1 MAKEQRTEASRQ
13 SPRTSDGKPRPT
25 GRPRAFDRDEA
36 LATATRMF
44 WENGYEATSIGDLTR
59 AMGIKPPSLYAAF
72 GDKRKLFEEAVQ
84 AYGQSPYGAFMARAL
99 AEEPTARGA
108 FARILREAAEIYT
121 DPSHPRGCLTIC
133 AATNVTPQNA
143 EVENY
148 LRDLRNRNLGVFE
161 ARLARAVEDGE
172 LPPDADPAT
181 LAGWFAL
188 VIQGMSQR
196 SRDGADAAELQAS
209 AKLALRAVWPEQK
222 GVP

>member
-1 MAKEQRTEASRQ
+1 MATDQRKDTTTRH
-13 SPRTSDGKPRPT
+13 PRTAAGPRKPS

-36 LATATRMF
+36 LATATRLF

-72 GDKRKLFEEAVQ
+72 GDKRKLFEEAVE
-84 AYGQSPYGAFMARAL
+84 AYGRSPYGVFMGQAL
-99 AEEPTARGA
+99 AQEPTARDA

-143 EVENY
+143 EVERY
-148 LRDLRNRNLGVFE
+148 LRALRNRNLGVFE
-161 ARLARAVEDGE
+161 ARLARAVEEGE
-172 LPPDADPAT
+172 LPGDADPAA

-196 SRDGADAAELQAS
+196 SRDGADAAELHA
-209 AKLALRAVWPEQK
+209 AADLALRAVWPRA
-222 GVP
+222 

>member
-1 MAKEQRTEASRQ
+1 
-13 SPRTSDGKPRPT
+13 
-25 GRPRAFDRDEA
+25 
-36 LATATRMF
+36 
-44 WENGYEATSIGDLTR
+44 
-59 AMGIKPPSLYAAF
+59 
-72 GDKRKLFEEAVQ
+72 
-84 AYGQSPYGAFMARAL
+84 
-99 AEEPTARGA
+99 
-108 FARILREAAEIYT
+108 
-121 DPSHPRGCLTIC
+121 
-133 AATNVTPQNA
+133 
-143 EVENY
+143 
-148 LRDLRNRNLGVFE
+148 VFE